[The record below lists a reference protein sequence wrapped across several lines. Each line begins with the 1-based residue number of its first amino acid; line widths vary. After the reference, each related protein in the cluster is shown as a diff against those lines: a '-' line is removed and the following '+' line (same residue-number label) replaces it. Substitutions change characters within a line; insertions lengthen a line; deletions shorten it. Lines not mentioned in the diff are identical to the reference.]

1 MQVQNL
7 ALTCASTLKAA
18 AVKSELPEK
27 NDAAGFTLSLQQP
40 HSLRPLAQQQQQV
53 QPQQQQQQVSKPSFN
68 QQPGSNPMS
77 GKAGN
82 QTAMTV
88 DPSASVAPS
97 SSSSSSSSALPLS
110 QLLLSSSSAP
120 LILVPTSNVATS
132 TPGYPKANM
141 NAQTLVVQPL
151 QQTASSADKGPVPIQ
166 PKAAPGHRLPVQLS
180 PRHPPPILPAPPTN
194 SQTSAGGA
202 HIPVQLVGARQSL
215 TGNPPAG
222 ALPQTQSSAAHE
234 APPSGAVGIVRSTSM
249 MDVRLW
255 LRLGNLVS
263 FYIFYLFF

>member
-1 MQVQNL
+1 MQNL

-40 HSLRPLAQQQQQV
+40 HSLRPLAQ
-53 QPQQQQQQVSKPSFN
+53 QQQQQQVSKPSFN